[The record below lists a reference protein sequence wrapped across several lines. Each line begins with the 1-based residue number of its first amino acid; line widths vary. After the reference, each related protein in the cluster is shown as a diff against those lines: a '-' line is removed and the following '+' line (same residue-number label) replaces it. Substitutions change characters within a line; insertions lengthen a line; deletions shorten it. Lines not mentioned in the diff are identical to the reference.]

1 MNAEIFDIFERK
13 NKKSIKEIPK
23 EKVKIDYREKNC
35 LVPAS
40 LMKLGLEI
48 EFMELKI
55 ADYLI
60 RDIAIERKTVS
71 DFLSSMINKRL
82 VNQLNE
88 LEAYEKR
95 LLIIEGISEQ
105 ELYSDSR
112 ENNGINANAIRGF
125 LLSIILKHKT
135 PILFTKNQEDTAKM
149 IAVLAKRKEKELSI
163 KERRKGNN
171 SKEQKQL
178 IIEGFPGIGPKNAK
192 KILEEFKSIKEFI
205 NASEQDLKKILGKK
219 SEPIKKIIEEK
230 Y

>member
-1 MNAEIFDIFERK
+1 MNTEIFDIFEKR
-13 NKKSIKEIPK
+13 NKRNKKEIPK
-23 EKVKIDYREKNC
+23 EKIIIDYREKNC

-40 LMKLGLEI
+40 LIKLGLEI
-48 EFMELKI
+48 EFIELKI
-55 ADYLI
+55 ADYVV
-60 RDIAIERKTVS
+60 RDIAIERKTIS

-82 VNQLNE
+82 INQLNE
-88 LEAYEKR
+88 LKAYENR

-125 LLSIILKHKT
+125 LLSIIFKHKT

-149 IAVLAKRKEKELSI
+149 IAILAKRKEKEISI

-171 SKEQKQL
+171 SKEQKQM

-192 KILEEFKSIKEFI
+192 KIMEEFKSIKEFV
-205 NASEQDLKKILGKK
+205 NAPEQDLKKILGKK
-219 SEPIKKIIEEK
+219 SQMIKKIIEEC